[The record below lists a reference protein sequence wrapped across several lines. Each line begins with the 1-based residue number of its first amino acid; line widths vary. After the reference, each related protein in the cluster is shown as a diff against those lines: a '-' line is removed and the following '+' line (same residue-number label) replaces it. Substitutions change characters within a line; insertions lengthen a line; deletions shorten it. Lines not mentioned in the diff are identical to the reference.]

1 MNRSVRFASGEGDR
15 TRPLEGKAVGIY
27 FTGTSTRTHLFYYRR
42 APQRSGDHHYGPR
55 DLQIVTGETIA
66 DTARVLAGFLDAL
79 VIRTNDSIAEME
91 AFAEQDEMAIINAM
105 SEGEHPTQAIAD
117 LSTLK
122 ETFGRLEIFMCCI
135 SVGKQHRGVIGA
147 GCLVDARHATYGGH
161 TRGLRIVR

>member
-1 MNRSVRFASGEGDR
+1 M
-15 TRPLEGKAVGIY
+15 
-27 FTGTSTRTHLFYYRR
+27 
-42 APQRSGDHHYGPR
+42 
-55 DLQIVTGETIA
+55 TGETIA

-122 ETFGRLEIFMCCI
+122 ETFGRLEDLH
-135 SVGKQHRGVIGA
+135 VLYLGEETTPR
-147 GCLVDARHATYGGH
+147 RHW
-161 TRGLRIVR
+161 RWLSR